1 MKNILIG
8 VLVLAICGLS
18 ANYYFEHQNIPPCG
32 YDKEDVIQTFQDWL
46 TNGIKNTNKTE
57 QENPITVLDIKGILE
72 YNTSPEV
79 LGQKVYEDIKNSRI
93 CKATLIVDFTP
104 LGQTRNIEE
113 INVRFQKVLTSPNEN
128 GDKELYYSMTGF
140 DVEQML
146 KEAIPLYKKYND

>member
-8 VLVLAICGLS
+8 ILGLALCGLGVI
-18 ANYYFEHQNIPPCG
+18 YYLEHENVSPCG

-46 TNGIKNTNKTE
+46 ANGIKNTNKTE
-57 QENPITVLDIKGILE
+57 QENPITVLGINGILE

-104 LGQTRNIEE
+104 LGKSRSIEE
-113 INVRFQKVLTSPNEN
+113 INVRFQKMLTSPNEN
-128 GDKELYYSMTGF
+128 GDKALYYSMAGI

-146 KEAIPLYKKYND
+146 QEAIPLYKKYND